1 MEHLRNLEKRYGID
15 VRVYNPIDV
24 SSFQPTEKAKLIWLE
39 AAGSVT
45 LEFPDLVGLVKKA
58 QTHHVLTALD
68 NTWGAGL
75 AFNAFDF
82 SDAHLSVDVTVHA
95 LTKYPS
101 GGGDILMGSVV
112 TRERALHHQLFRTH
126 AIQGIS
132 VSGDDVAQVQRSLA
146 SMRIRYAAQS
156 ESALQLLAWLK
167 QQPEFVQVLH
177 PADSSAAGHSYWKD
191 ICVDQHS
198 AGLVS
203 VIFKPEFDLQDI
215 RQFCDALS
223 LFKLG
228 FSWGGPVSLVMLYDL
243 KDMRALEHTH
253 LQQGRSMSTP
263 IIIAKKTTNTQQD
276 VVLHSKFANRHGLI
290 AGATGTGKTVT
301 LKVLAESFSR
311 LGVPVFLADAK
322 GDVSSL
328 AQAGASNPKFDERIK
343 SLGIDS
349 IPFAA
354 SPVVFW
360 DLFAEQGHPI
370 RTTITEIGPLLLA
383 RMLNLNDTQEGVLS
397 AVFRIADDQGMLLID
412 FKDLKAMIGYV
423 SEHAAEFKAE
433 YGNLSPASLG
443 AIQRNLLALADQ
455 GGDQFFGEPSLNIL
469 DFIQTDSNGH
479 GYINIL
485 AADKLMNTPKLYAT
499 FLLWML
505 SELFEQLPEVGDMD
519 KPKLVFFFDEAHLL
533 FDNASAAL
541 QEKIEQ
547 VVRLIRSKGVG
558 IYFVTQNP
566 LDLPESV
573 LGQLGNRVQHALRAF
588 TPKDQKAVK
597 TAADTFRANPEFKVE
612 QAITELAVGEALI
625 SCLDEQGTPQVV
637 ERAWV
642 MPPYSSFS
650 PISPEQRQTL
660 ISQSI
665 VAGIYEKS
673 LDRESAFELL
683 QNKVVERQQQAVQ
696 IEQEKQQ
703 TKEQEALAKQKA
715 KEAETLAKQQARE
728 QERIAKEQQ
737 KEAEREA
744 KQREKLIQDTV
755 GTFAKSA
762 ARSLGGSTGQK
773 IVRGLLGSLFGRK

>member
-1 MEHLRNLEKRYGID
+1 
-15 VRVYNPIDV
+15 
-24 SSFQPTEKAKLIWLE
+24 
-39 AAGSVT
+39 
-45 LEFPDLVGLVKKA
+45 
-58 QTHHVLTALD
+58 
-68 NTWGAGL
+68 
-75 AFNAFDF
+75 
-82 SDAHLSVDVTVHA
+82 
-95 LTKYPS
+95 
-101 GGGDILMGSVV
+101 
-112 TRERALHHQLFRTH
+112 
-126 AIQGIS
+126 
-132 VSGDDVAQVQRSLA
+132 
-146 SMRIRYAAQS
+146 
-156 ESALQLLAWLK
+156 
-167 QQPEFVQVLH
+167 
-177 PADSSAAGHSYWKD
+177 
-191 ICVDQHS
+191 
-198 AGLVS
+198 
-203 VIFKPEFDLQDI
+203 
-215 RQFCDALS
+215 
-223 LFKLG
+223 
-228 FSWGGPVSLVMLYDL
+228 
-243 KDMRALEHTH
+243 
-253 LQQGRSMSTP
+253 MSTP

-650 PISPEQRQTL
+650 PISPEQRQAL

-703 TKEQEALAKQKA
+703 AKEQEAIAKQKA

>member
-1 MEHLRNLEKRYGID
+1 
-15 VRVYNPIDV
+15 
-24 SSFQPTEKAKLIWLE
+24 
-39 AAGSVT
+39 
-45 LEFPDLVGLVKKA
+45 
-58 QTHHVLTALD
+58 
-68 NTWGAGL
+68 
-75 AFNAFDF
+75 
-82 SDAHLSVDVTVHA
+82 
-95 LTKYPS
+95 
-101 GGGDILMGSVV
+101 
-112 TRERALHHQLFRTH
+112 
-126 AIQGIS
+126 
-132 VSGDDVAQVQRSLA
+132 
-146 SMRIRYAAQS
+146 
-156 ESALQLLAWLK
+156 
-167 QQPEFVQVLH
+167 
-177 PADSSAAGHSYWKD
+177 
-191 ICVDQHS
+191 
-198 AGLVS
+198 
-203 VIFKPEFDLQDI
+203 
-215 RQFCDALS
+215 
-223 LFKLG
+223 
-228 FSWGGPVSLVMLYDL
+228 
-243 KDMRALEHTH
+243 
-253 LQQGRSMSTP
+253 MSTP
-263 IIIAKKTTNTQQD
+263 IIIAKKTTNTQKD

-642 MPPYSSFS
+642 MPPYSSFT
-650 PISPEQRQTL
+650 PISPEQRQAL

>member
-1 MEHLRNLEKRYGID
+1 
-15 VRVYNPIDV
+15 
-24 SSFQPTEKAKLIWLE
+24 
-39 AAGSVT
+39 
-45 LEFPDLVGLVKKA
+45 
-58 QTHHVLTALD
+58 
-68 NTWGAGL
+68 
-75 AFNAFDF
+75 
-82 SDAHLSVDVTVHA
+82 
-95 LTKYPS
+95 
-101 GGGDILMGSVV
+101 
-112 TRERALHHQLFRTH
+112 
-126 AIQGIS
+126 
-132 VSGDDVAQVQRSLA
+132 
-146 SMRIRYAAQS
+146 
-156 ESALQLLAWLK
+156 
-167 QQPEFVQVLH
+167 
-177 PADSSAAGHSYWKD
+177 
-191 ICVDQHS
+191 
-198 AGLVS
+198 
-203 VIFKPEFDLQDI
+203 
-215 RQFCDALS
+215 
-223 LFKLG
+223 
-228 FSWGGPVSLVMLYDL
+228 
-243 KDMRALEHTH
+243 
-253 LQQGRSMSTP
+253 MSTP

-343 SLGIDS
+343 SLGINS

-650 PISPEQRQTL
+650 PISPKQRQTL

-703 TKEQEALAKQKA
+703 A

>member
-1 MEHLRNLEKRYGID
+1 
-15 VRVYNPIDV
+15 
-24 SSFQPTEKAKLIWLE
+24 
-39 AAGSVT
+39 
-45 LEFPDLVGLVKKA
+45 
-58 QTHHVLTALD
+58 
-68 NTWGAGL
+68 
-75 AFNAFDF
+75 
-82 SDAHLSVDVTVHA
+82 
-95 LTKYPS
+95 
-101 GGGDILMGSVV
+101 
-112 TRERALHHQLFRTH
+112 
-126 AIQGIS
+126 
-132 VSGDDVAQVQRSLA
+132 
-146 SMRIRYAAQS
+146 
-156 ESALQLLAWLK
+156 
-167 QQPEFVQVLH
+167 
-177 PADSSAAGHSYWKD
+177 
-191 ICVDQHS
+191 
-198 AGLVS
+198 
-203 VIFKPEFDLQDI
+203 
-215 RQFCDALS
+215 
-223 LFKLG
+223 
-228 FSWGGPVSLVMLYDL
+228 
-243 KDMRALEHTH
+243 
-253 LQQGRSMSTP
+253 MSTP

-642 MPPYSSFS
+642 MPPYSSFT
-650 PISPEQRQTL
+650 PISPEQRQAL

-683 QNKVVERQQQAVQ
+683 QNKVVERQQQAIQ

-703 TKEQEALAKQKA
+703 AKEQEALAKQKA

>member
-1 MEHLRNLEKRYGID
+1 
-15 VRVYNPIDV
+15 
-24 SSFQPTEKAKLIWLE
+24 
-39 AAGSVT
+39 
-45 LEFPDLVGLVKKA
+45 
-58 QTHHVLTALD
+58 
-68 NTWGAGL
+68 
-75 AFNAFDF
+75 
-82 SDAHLSVDVTVHA
+82 
-95 LTKYPS
+95 
-101 GGGDILMGSVV
+101 
-112 TRERALHHQLFRTH
+112 
-126 AIQGIS
+126 
-132 VSGDDVAQVQRSLA
+132 
-146 SMRIRYAAQS
+146 
-156 ESALQLLAWLK
+156 
-167 QQPEFVQVLH
+167 
-177 PADSSAAGHSYWKD
+177 
-191 ICVDQHS
+191 
-198 AGLVS
+198 
-203 VIFKPEFDLQDI
+203 
-215 RQFCDALS
+215 
-223 LFKLG
+223 
-228 FSWGGPVSLVMLYDL
+228 
-243 KDMRALEHTH
+243 
-253 LQQGRSMSTP
+253 MSTP

-683 QNKVVERQQQAVQ
+683 QNKVIERQQQAVQ

-703 TKEQEALAKQKA
+703 AKEQEALAKQQA

-737 KEAEREA
+737 KGAEREA

>member
-1 MEHLRNLEKRYGID
+1 
-15 VRVYNPIDV
+15 
-24 SSFQPTEKAKLIWLE
+24 
-39 AAGSVT
+39 
-45 LEFPDLVGLVKKA
+45 
-58 QTHHVLTALD
+58 
-68 NTWGAGL
+68 
-75 AFNAFDF
+75 
-82 SDAHLSVDVTVHA
+82 
-95 LTKYPS
+95 
-101 GGGDILMGSVV
+101 
-112 TRERALHHQLFRTH
+112 
-126 AIQGIS
+126 
-132 VSGDDVAQVQRSLA
+132 
-146 SMRIRYAAQS
+146 
-156 ESALQLLAWLK
+156 
-167 QQPEFVQVLH
+167 
-177 PADSSAAGHSYWKD
+177 
-191 ICVDQHS
+191 
-198 AGLVS
+198 
-203 VIFKPEFDLQDI
+203 
-215 RQFCDALS
+215 
-223 LFKLG
+223 
-228 FSWGGPVSLVMLYDL
+228 
-243 KDMRALEHTH
+243 
-253 LQQGRSMSTP
+253 MSTP

-328 AQAGASNPKFDERIK
+328 AQAGTSNPKFDERIK

-650 PISPEQRQTL
+650 PISPEQRQAL

-703 TKEQEALAKQKA
+703 AKEQEALAKQQA

-755 GTFAKSA
+755 ETFAKSA

>member
-1 MEHLRNLEKRYGID
+1 
-15 VRVYNPIDV
+15 
-24 SSFQPTEKAKLIWLE
+24 
-39 AAGSVT
+39 
-45 LEFPDLVGLVKKA
+45 
-58 QTHHVLTALD
+58 
-68 NTWGAGL
+68 
-75 AFNAFDF
+75 
-82 SDAHLSVDVTVHA
+82 
-95 LTKYPS
+95 
-101 GGGDILMGSVV
+101 
-112 TRERALHHQLFRTH
+112 
-126 AIQGIS
+126 
-132 VSGDDVAQVQRSLA
+132 
-146 SMRIRYAAQS
+146 
-156 ESALQLLAWLK
+156 
-167 QQPEFVQVLH
+167 
-177 PADSSAAGHSYWKD
+177 
-191 ICVDQHS
+191 
-198 AGLVS
+198 
-203 VIFKPEFDLQDI
+203 
-215 RQFCDALS
+215 
-223 LFKLG
+223 
-228 FSWGGPVSLVMLYDL
+228 
-243 KDMRALEHTH
+243 
-253 LQQGRSMSTP
+253 
-263 IIIAKKTTNTQQD
+263 
-276 VVLHSKFANRHGLI
+276 
-290 AGATGTGKTVT
+290 
-301 LKVLAESFSR
+301 
-311 LGVPVFLADAK
+311 
-322 GDVSSL
+322 
-328 AQAGASNPKFDERIK
+328 
-343 SLGIDS
+343 
-349 IPFAA
+349 
-354 SPVVFW
+354 
-360 DLFAEQGHPI
+360 
-370 RTTITEIGPLLLA
+370 
-383 RMLNLNDTQEGVLS
+383 
-397 AVFRIADDQGMLLID
+397 MLLID

-637 ERAWV
+637 QRAWV

-650 PISPEQRQTL
+650 PISSEQRQAL

-665 VAGIYEKS
+665 VAGIYEKR

-703 TKEQEALAKQKA
+703 AKEQELLAKQQA

-737 KEAEREA
+737 KGAEREA

-773 IVRGLLGSLFGRK
+773 IVRGLLGSLSGRK

>member
-1 MEHLRNLEKRYGID
+1 
-15 VRVYNPIDV
+15 
-24 SSFQPTEKAKLIWLE
+24 
-39 AAGSVT
+39 
-45 LEFPDLVGLVKKA
+45 
-58 QTHHVLTALD
+58 
-68 NTWGAGL
+68 
-75 AFNAFDF
+75 
-82 SDAHLSVDVTVHA
+82 
-95 LTKYPS
+95 
-101 GGGDILMGSVV
+101 
-112 TRERALHHQLFRTH
+112 
-126 AIQGIS
+126 
-132 VSGDDVAQVQRSLA
+132 
-146 SMRIRYAAQS
+146 
-156 ESALQLLAWLK
+156 
-167 QQPEFVQVLH
+167 
-177 PADSSAAGHSYWKD
+177 
-191 ICVDQHS
+191 
-198 AGLVS
+198 
-203 VIFKPEFDLQDI
+203 
-215 RQFCDALS
+215 
-223 LFKLG
+223 
-228 FSWGGPVSLVMLYDL
+228 
-243 KDMRALEHTH
+243 
-253 LQQGRSMSTP
+253 MSTP

-703 TKEQEALAKQKA
+703 AKEQEALAKQQA

-728 QERIAKEQQ
+728 QARIAKEQQ

-762 ARSLGGSTGQK
+762 AHSLGGSTGQK

>member
-1 MEHLRNLEKRYGID
+1 
-15 VRVYNPIDV
+15 
-24 SSFQPTEKAKLIWLE
+24 
-39 AAGSVT
+39 
-45 LEFPDLVGLVKKA
+45 
-58 QTHHVLTALD
+58 
-68 NTWGAGL
+68 
-75 AFNAFDF
+75 
-82 SDAHLSVDVTVHA
+82 
-95 LTKYPS
+95 
-101 GGGDILMGSVV
+101 
-112 TRERALHHQLFRTH
+112 
-126 AIQGIS
+126 
-132 VSGDDVAQVQRSLA
+132 
-146 SMRIRYAAQS
+146 
-156 ESALQLLAWLK
+156 
-167 QQPEFVQVLH
+167 
-177 PADSSAAGHSYWKD
+177 
-191 ICVDQHS
+191 
-198 AGLVS
+198 
-203 VIFKPEFDLQDI
+203 
-215 RQFCDALS
+215 
-223 LFKLG
+223 
-228 FSWGGPVSLVMLYDL
+228 
-243 KDMRALEHTH
+243 
-253 LQQGRSMSTP
+253 MSTP
-263 IIIAKKTTNTQQD
+263 TVIAKKTTDTTQD
-276 VVLHSKFANRHGLI
+276 IVLHSQFSNRHGLI

-311 LGVPVFLADAK
+311 IGVPVFLADAK

-328 AQAGASNPKFDERIK
+328 AQAGSSNPKFDERIK

-354 SPVVFW
+354 SPVMFW
-360 DLFAEQGHPI
+360 DLFGEQGHPI
-370 RTTITEIGPLLLA
+370 RTTVSEIGPLLLA
-383 RMLNLNDTQEGVLS
+383 QMLNLNDTQEGVLS
-397 AVFRIADDQGMLLID
+397 AVFRIADDQGLLLID
-412 FKDLKAMIGYV
+412 FKDLKAMLSYV

-469 DFIQTDSNGH
+469 DFIQTDADGR
-479 GYINIL
+479 GYINLL

-566 LDLPESV
+566 LDLPETV

-597 TAADTFRANPEFKVE
+597 TAAATFRANPEFNVE
-612 QAITELAVGEALI
+612 QAITELGVGEALI
-625 SCLDEQGTPQVV
+625 SCLDEQGIPQVV

-650 PISPEQRQTL
+650 PISPEQRQAL

-665 VAGIYEKS
+665 VAGVYEQS
-673 LDRESAFELL
+673 VDRDSAYERL
-683 QNKVVERQQQAVQ
+683 QQKVVERQQQAIQV
-696 IEQEKQQ
+696 EQEKQLA
-703 TKEQEALAKQKA
+703 KEQENLAKQQA
-715 KEAETLAKQQARE
+715 KEAEVLAKQQARE
-728 QERIAKEQQ
+728 EERIAREQQ
-737 KEAEREA
+737 KEAERAA

-773 IVRGLLGSLFGRK
+773 IVRGLLGSLFGGK

>member
-1 MEHLRNLEKRYGID
+1 
-15 VRVYNPIDV
+15 
-24 SSFQPTEKAKLIWLE
+24 
-39 AAGSVT
+39 
-45 LEFPDLVGLVKKA
+45 
-58 QTHHVLTALD
+58 
-68 NTWGAGL
+68 
-75 AFNAFDF
+75 
-82 SDAHLSVDVTVHA
+82 
-95 LTKYPS
+95 
-101 GGGDILMGSVV
+101 
-112 TRERALHHQLFRTH
+112 
-126 AIQGIS
+126 
-132 VSGDDVAQVQRSLA
+132 
-146 SMRIRYAAQS
+146 
-156 ESALQLLAWLK
+156 
-167 QQPEFVQVLH
+167 
-177 PADSSAAGHSYWKD
+177 
-191 ICVDQHS
+191 
-198 AGLVS
+198 
-203 VIFKPEFDLQDI
+203 
-215 RQFCDALS
+215 
-223 LFKLG
+223 
-228 FSWGGPVSLVMLYDL
+228 
-243 KDMRALEHTH
+243 
-253 LQQGRSMSTP
+253 MSTP

-343 SLGIDS
+343 SLSIDS

-650 PISPEQRQTL
+650 PISPQQRQTL

-683 QNKVVERQQQAVQ
+683 QNKVVERQQQAIQ

-703 TKEQEALAKQKA
+703 A

>member
-1 MEHLRNLEKRYGID
+1 
-15 VRVYNPIDV
+15 
-24 SSFQPTEKAKLIWLE
+24 
-39 AAGSVT
+39 
-45 LEFPDLVGLVKKA
+45 
-58 QTHHVLTALD
+58 
-68 NTWGAGL
+68 
-75 AFNAFDF
+75 
-82 SDAHLSVDVTVHA
+82 
-95 LTKYPS
+95 
-101 GGGDILMGSVV
+101 
-112 TRERALHHQLFRTH
+112 
-126 AIQGIS
+126 
-132 VSGDDVAQVQRSLA
+132 
-146 SMRIRYAAQS
+146 
-156 ESALQLLAWLK
+156 
-167 QQPEFVQVLH
+167 
-177 PADSSAAGHSYWKD
+177 
-191 ICVDQHS
+191 
-198 AGLVS
+198 
-203 VIFKPEFDLQDI
+203 
-215 RQFCDALS
+215 
-223 LFKLG
+223 
-228 FSWGGPVSLVMLYDL
+228 
-243 KDMRALEHTH
+243 
-253 LQQGRSMSTP
+253 MSTP

-637 ERAWV
+637 QRAWV

-703 TKEQEALAKQKA
+703 AKEQELLAKQQA

>member
-1 MEHLRNLEKRYGID
+1 
-15 VRVYNPIDV
+15 
-24 SSFQPTEKAKLIWLE
+24 
-39 AAGSVT
+39 
-45 LEFPDLVGLVKKA
+45 
-58 QTHHVLTALD
+58 
-68 NTWGAGL
+68 
-75 AFNAFDF
+75 
-82 SDAHLSVDVTVHA
+82 
-95 LTKYPS
+95 
-101 GGGDILMGSVV
+101 
-112 TRERALHHQLFRTH
+112 
-126 AIQGIS
+126 
-132 VSGDDVAQVQRSLA
+132 
-146 SMRIRYAAQS
+146 
-156 ESALQLLAWLK
+156 
-167 QQPEFVQVLH
+167 
-177 PADSSAAGHSYWKD
+177 
-191 ICVDQHS
+191 
-198 AGLVS
+198 
-203 VIFKPEFDLQDI
+203 
-215 RQFCDALS
+215 
-223 LFKLG
+223 
-228 FSWGGPVSLVMLYDL
+228 
-243 KDMRALEHTH
+243 
-253 LQQGRSMSTP
+253 MSTP

-547 VVRLIRSKGVG
+547 MVRLIRSKGVG

-625 SCLDEQGTPQVV
+625 SCLDEQGTPQIV

-703 TKEQEALAKQKA
+703 AKEQEALAKQQA

-728 QERIAKEQQ
+728 QARISKEQQ

-762 ARSLGGSTGQK
+762 AHSLGGSTGQK

>member
-1 MEHLRNLEKRYGID
+1 
-15 VRVYNPIDV
+15 
-24 SSFQPTEKAKLIWLE
+24 
-39 AAGSVT
+39 
-45 LEFPDLVGLVKKA
+45 
-58 QTHHVLTALD
+58 
-68 NTWGAGL
+68 
-75 AFNAFDF
+75 
-82 SDAHLSVDVTVHA
+82 
-95 LTKYPS
+95 
-101 GGGDILMGSVV
+101 
-112 TRERALHHQLFRTH
+112 
-126 AIQGIS
+126 
-132 VSGDDVAQVQRSLA
+132 
-146 SMRIRYAAQS
+146 
-156 ESALQLLAWLK
+156 
-167 QQPEFVQVLH
+167 
-177 PADSSAAGHSYWKD
+177 
-191 ICVDQHS
+191 
-198 AGLVS
+198 
-203 VIFKPEFDLQDI
+203 
-215 RQFCDALS
+215 
-223 LFKLG
+223 
-228 FSWGGPVSLVMLYDL
+228 
-243 KDMRALEHTH
+243 
-253 LQQGRSMSTP
+253 MSTP

-343 SLGIDS
+343 SLGINS

-469 DFIQTDSNGH
+469 DFIQSDSNGY

-642 MPPYSSFS
+642 MPPYSSFT
-650 PISPEQRQTL
+650 PISPEQRQAF

>member
-1 MEHLRNLEKRYGID
+1 
-15 VRVYNPIDV
+15 
-24 SSFQPTEKAKLIWLE
+24 
-39 AAGSVT
+39 
-45 LEFPDLVGLVKKA
+45 
-58 QTHHVLTALD
+58 
-68 NTWGAGL
+68 
-75 AFNAFDF
+75 
-82 SDAHLSVDVTVHA
+82 
-95 LTKYPS
+95 
-101 GGGDILMGSVV
+101 
-112 TRERALHHQLFRTH
+112 
-126 AIQGIS
+126 
-132 VSGDDVAQVQRSLA
+132 
-146 SMRIRYAAQS
+146 
-156 ESALQLLAWLK
+156 
-167 QQPEFVQVLH
+167 
-177 PADSSAAGHSYWKD
+177 
-191 ICVDQHS
+191 
-198 AGLVS
+198 
-203 VIFKPEFDLQDI
+203 
-215 RQFCDALS
+215 
-223 LFKLG
+223 
-228 FSWGGPVSLVMLYDL
+228 
-243 KDMRALEHTH
+243 
-253 LQQGRSMSTP
+253 MSTP

-322 GDVSSL
+322 GDISSL

-650 PISPEQRQTL
+650 PMSSEQRQAL

-665 VAGIYEKS
+665 VAGIYEKR

-703 TKEQEALAKQKA
+703 AKEQELLAKQQA

-762 ARSLGGSTGQK
+762 ARSLAGSTGQK